1 MILTCPE
8 CATSYFV
15 DDARIP
21 AQGRRVRC
29 SSCGHRWTAGR
40 DGPLPDVSAAE
51 PAVPPPPPEPA
62 PVLPPEPADLEVV
75 PAEQAALAAPIRRP
89 AASSRRPA
97 RAEGRGGALVWAGAA
112 AVAVALIAGAIIFR
126 EQVVRLWP
134 NSSAAYAGLGFDVRG
149 GGLVLEQ
156 VQVKPAFLA
165 GRPVLAVTGAIRNVR
180 DVPVKAPPV
189 RLTLLNRAGQPVA
202 AKIARPA
209 DATIPGGAKR
219 HFSVTMLDPPSTAR
233 ELEVR
238 FESGASKKHG
248 ATAVTAPTP
257 ALPPAGPRLDDERP
271 IDTTPVPPAELSPA
285 AATEHG

>member
-1 MILTCPE
+1 ME
-8 CATSYFV
+8 
-15 DDARIP
+15 
-21 AQGRRVRC
+21 
-29 SSCGHRWTAGR
+29 
-40 DGPLPDVSAAE
+40 AA
-51 PAVPPPPPEPA
+51 PPFAPEPE
-62 PVLPPEPADLEVV
+62 PVVAAEPADLEVV
-75 PAEQAALAAPIRRP
+75 PADEPPLVAPIARPAATRRP
-89 AASSRRPA
+89 APGDS
-97 RAEGRGGALVWAGAA
+97 RGGALVWVGAA
-112 AVAVALIAGAIIFR
+112 AVAVALIAGALIFR

-134 NSSAAYAGLGFDVRG
+134 KSSAAYAGLGFDVRG

-180 DVPVKAPPV
+180 DVPVEAPPV

-219 HFSVTMLDPPSTAR
+219 RFSVTMLDPPATAR

-238 FESGASKKHG
+238 FESGASNKH
-248 ATAVTAPTP
+248 AVTAVTAPTP
-257 ALPPAGPRLDDERP
+257 ALPPIGPRASDEHP